1 MVPEAPRRAAHGSGV
16 LSAFHPRK
24 SASRRFSKAQPASHT
39 YIANIGCGAAAF
51 PDLKEMPM
59 DSKLANF
66 DLTATPRRRGRSPK
80 RKTRITI
87 YLDDEVLDEF
97 RSRAERTGTGY
108 QTLIN
113 AALRLRLGGTEGMP
127 SVA

>member
-1 MVPEAPRRAAHGSGV
+1 MNSNVDLPTAPRRRTR
-16 LSAFHPRK
+16 P
-24 SASRRFSKAQPASHT
+24 
-39 YIANIGCGAAAF
+39 
-51 PDLKEMPM
+51 
-59 DSKLANF
+59 
-66 DLTATPRRRGRSPK
+66 PK

-113 AALRLRLGGTEGMP
+113 AALRGRLAGFESSAAG
-127 SVA
+127 A

>member
-1 MVPEAPRRAAHGSGV
+1 MNSHVDLPTAPRRRAR
-16 LSAFHPRK
+16 P
-24 SASRRFSKAQPASHT
+24 
-39 YIANIGCGAAAF
+39 
-51 PDLKEMPM
+51 
-59 DSKLANF
+59 
-66 DLTATPRRRGRSPK
+66 PK

-113 AALRLRLGGTEGMP
+113 AALRLRLAALEGHP
-127 SVA
+127 ASA

>member
-1 MVPEAPRRAAHGSGV
+1 MNSNVDLPSAPRRRTR
-16 LSAFHPRK
+16 P
-24 SASRRFSKAQPASHT
+24 
-39 YIANIGCGAAAF
+39 
-51 PDLKEMPM
+51 
-59 DSKLANF
+59 
-66 DLTATPRRRGRSPK
+66 PK

-113 AALRLRLGGTEGMP
+113 AALRGRLEG
-127 SVA
+127 AAGAA

>member
-1 MVPEAPRRAAHGSGV
+1 MNPNLDLPTAPRRRAR
-16 LSAFHPRK
+16 P
-24 SASRRFSKAQPASHT
+24 
-39 YIANIGCGAAAF
+39 
-51 PDLKEMPM
+51 
-59 DSKLANF
+59 
-66 DLTATPRRRGRSPK
+66 PK

-113 AALRLRLGGTEGMP
+113 AALRLRLAAAEAAPT
-127 SVA
+127 A